1 MRGSLVLPTGFGKTR
16 VGITAAQRFQKG
28 NPSHRIIIVVP
39 SDPIKE
45 QWIEELAR
53 FKVKAD
59 VITMFMASKHQYEC
73 SLLIIDECHK
83 VLAPTLVKLFDNV
96 KFKVILGLTA
106 TFERAD
112 GRDKILSKFAP
123 PVDTVT
129 LKEAVSNGWLSKFVE
144 YKVLITPPDIEV
156 YDRINQ
162 EFQEHFA
169 FFNHDFSLAMDCN
182 TDWKIRLAE
191 AKRRV
196 GVNEKG
202 EPNDWHDMNKQ
213 LIIHAAGFNRT
224 LQARKKFIYEHAK
237 KIEIAKLILE
247 HRKDKKCITFSST
260 IAMAEQLA
268 KSTGI
273 GKVYSAKDTKKKG
286 RQTLEEFKSQE
297 TGTLHAIF
305 KLNEGFNDPKI
316 SVGITLGFNSSVNS
330 SKQRLG
336 RIIRANNPDE
346 VKENFTLVL
355 RGTQDEKW
363 AQNSLSGRDFIV
375 IDEDGLK
382 NLLDGKEFNQKVD
395 RPSHIMFS
403 A

>member
-1 MRGSLVLPTGFGKTR
+1 MRGTLVLPTGFGKTR
-16 VGITAAQRFQKG
+16 VGIIAAQRFQKG
-28 NPSHRIIIVVP
+28 NPTHRIIIVVP

-45 QWIEELAR
+45 QWIEELSR

-59 VITMFMASKHQYEC
+59 VITMFMAAKTKYEC
-73 SLLIIDECHK
+73 TLLIVDEIHK
-83 VLAPTLVKLFDNV
+83 CAAPTLVKLFENI
-96 KFKVILGLTA
+96 KFRLILGLTA

-112 GRDKILSKFAP
+112 GRDKILAKFAP
-123 PVDTVT
+123 PVDTVS
-129 LKEAVSNGWLSKFVE
+129 LKEAVENGWLSKFVE
-144 YKVLITPPDIEV
+144 YKVLISPPDIEV
-156 YDRINQ
+156 YEKVNR

-169 FFNHDFSLAMDCN
+169 FFNHDFQLSMACA
-182 TDWKIRLAE
+182 TDWKARLAE

-196 GVNEKG
+196 GEG
-202 EPNDWHDMNKQ
+202 NDWHDMNKQ
-213 LIIHAAGFNRT
+213 LIIHAAGFSRT
-224 LQARKKFIYEHAK
+224 LQARKKYIYEHPK

-247 HRKDKKCITFSST
+247 HRLDKKCITFSST

-273 GKVYSAKDTKKKG
+273 GKVYSAKDTAKKG
-286 RQTLEEFKSQE
+286 RQTLDEFKSQE

-316 SVGITLGFNSSVNS
+316 SVGITLGFNSSINS

-395 RPSHIMFS
+395 RPSHIMFT

>member
-1 MRGSLVLPTGFGKTR
+1 MSKTR
-16 VGITAAQRFQKG
+16 TGLLAAQRFQKG
-28 NPSHRIIIVVP
+28 NPSHKILIVVP

-45 QWIEELAR
+45 QWLEELAR

-59 VITMFMASKHQYEC
+59 VITMFIASKQSFEC
-73 SLLIIDECHK
+73 SLLIVDELHK
-83 VLAPTLVKLFDNV
+83 CAAPTLVKLFDNI

-123 PVDTVT
+123 PIDTVS
-129 LKEAVSNGWLSKFVE
+129 LKEAVDNGWLSKFVE
-144 YKVLITPPDIEV
+144 YKVLIDPPDIEE
-156 YDRINQ
+156 YNKINR

-169 FFNHDFSLAMDCN
+169 FFNHDFSLAMDCASK
-182 TDWKIRLAE
+182 WQVRLTE

-196 GVNEKG
+196 GEG
-202 EPNDWHDMNKQ
+202 NDWHDMNKQ
-213 LIIHAAGFNRT
+213 LMIHAAGFSRT
-224 LQARKKFIYEHAK
+224 LQARKKFIYGHK
-237 KIEIAKLILE
+237 KKLEVATMILQ
-247 HRKDKKCITFSST
+247 HRLDKKCITFSQT
-260 IAMAEQLA
+260 IATAEELA
-268 KSTGI
+268 KMSGI
-273 GKVYSAKDTKKKG
+273 GKVYSNKDTGKKG
-286 RQTLEEFKSQE
+286 RQTLEEFKEQDK
-297 TGTLHAIF
+297 GTLHAIY
-305 KLNEGFNDPKI
+305 KLNEGFNDPCI
-316 SVGITLGFNSSVNS
+316 AVGIVLGFNSSQNS

-336 RIIRANNPDE
+336 RIIRANNPNE

-375 IDEDGLK
+375 IDEEGLK
-382 NLLDGKEFNQKVD
+382 NLLEGNDYVQKVD